1 MLKIIFDIRV
11 LTHKTYT
18 GVENYTKNILDN
30 LQNKVDIEVL
40 KPSFSN
46 KYLTHLWTHFILPFK
61 KGNTLFCPANIA
73 PIFVPKNKKL
83 VITIHDVA
91 FLTHP
96 KSFSKFFRKYYKFLM
111 PINIK
116 RADKIITVSEFSK
129 SEIIKHY
136 PKAKNKIEVI
146 HLGIDKKF
154 KKLKNIKKKNQI
166 LYVGSLNERKNF
178 SGVIKVYELLNN
190 KNLKLVI
197 VGNFSNNFN
206 INDDNKKLLENAYKN
221 KNIEFKQNINNDE
234 LVKIYNESKLLL
246 FPSFYEGFGLAPL
259 EAMACGTPV
268 ITSNVSS
275 LPEVGGD
282 AVIYCNPY
290 DVEDIKNKIEMVLN
304 DENLQKQMIEKG
316 LKRTKLFTWEKAAK
330 EHLKVFKKVLEL

>member
-1 MLKIIFDIRV
+1 MKIIFDSRV
-11 LTHKTYT
+11 LLHKIHT
-18 GVENYTKNILDN
+18 GVENYTKNILDK
-30 LQNKVDIEVL
+30 LGYLIKLKEV
-40 KPSFSN
+40 KPKFTN
-46 KYLTHLWTHFILPFK
+46 KYLLHLWTHLILPFK
-61 KGNTLFCPANIA
+61 KGDILFCPANIA
-73 PIFVPKNKKL
+73 PIFVSKNKKL

-96 KSFSKFFRKYYKFLM
+96 NSFSKFFRWYYKFLI

-129 SEIIKHY
+129 SEIIKYY
-136 PKAKNKIEVI
+136 PKTKNKIEVI
-146 HLGIDKKF
+146 NLGIDKKF

-178 SGVIKVYELLNN
+178 SGVIKAYELLNN
-190 KNLKLVI
+190 KNLKLII

-206 INDDNKKLLENAYKN
+206 INDDNKKLLEKAYKN

-234 LVKIYNESKLLL
+234 LAKIYNESKLLL
-246 FPSFYEGFGLAPL
+246 FPSFYEGFGLPPL

-268 ITSNVSS
+268 IVSNVSS
-275 LPEVGGD
+275 LSEVGGD

-316 LKRTKLFTWEKAAK
+316 LKRAKLFTWEKAAK
-330 EHLKVFKKVLEL
+330 EHLRVFEEVLEK